1 MLEADYTE
9 SVLLTAWK
17 NSRKSNES
25 TQTDQIQYEY
35 EYSHFLLE
43 INHIIVCYRKYW
55 CSCPSPILIGL
66 LLGGLLGSI
75 GLAVFTSLYLQKKST
90 DPYTVSSMTSVST
103 TTITNTTM
111 SSSKDKVYW
120 FVYYLQKNI

>member
-43 INHIIVCYRKYW
+43 INHTIVFYRKYW

-66 LLGGLLGSI
+66 LLGGLFGGIALT
-75 GLAVFTSLYLQKKST
+75 VFTSLYLQKKST
-90 DPYTVSSMTSVST
+90 DTYTVSPMTSVST
-103 TTITNTTM
+103 T
-111 SSSKDKVYW
+111 SSKNKVY
-120 FVYYLQKNI
+120 

>member
-1 MLEADYTE
+1 MLETGDTE

-17 NSRKSNES
+17 NSRKCNES

-35 EYSHFLLE
+35 SHFLLE
-43 INHIIVCYRKYW
+43 INHTIVFYRKYW

-66 LLGGLLGSI
+66 LLGGLLGGI

-111 SSSKDKVYW
+111 SSSKDKVY
-120 FVYYLQKNI
+120 

>member
-43 INHIIVCYRKYW
+43 INHTIVFYRKYW

-75 GLAVFTSLYLQKKST
+75 GLAVFTSLYLQKKSA
-90 DPYTVSSMTSVST
+90 DPYIVSSMTSVST

-111 SSSKDKVYW
+111 SSSKDKVY
-120 FVYYLQKNI
+120 